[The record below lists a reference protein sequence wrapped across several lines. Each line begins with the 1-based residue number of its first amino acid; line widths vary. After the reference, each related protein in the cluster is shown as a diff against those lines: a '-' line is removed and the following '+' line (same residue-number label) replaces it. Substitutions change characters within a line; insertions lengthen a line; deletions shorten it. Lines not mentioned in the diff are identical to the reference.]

1 MRMSLP
7 TSRNI
12 AFGPSFFPF
21 FPSLLPSKLTFSL
34 NSCNEEDKFLLLY
47 VILKL
52 KLIKGKCL
60 IFVNDTDRG
69 YRVKLFLE
77 KYGIK
82 SGVLNAELP
91 FNSRFVLLSSFRSLS
106 LLPLVLMR
114 CFHSYHAVQEFNRGV
129 FDYLIAT
136 DESGLEGHDR
146 DTNED
151 EEEET
156 VQATGRA

>member
-1 MRMSLP
+1 M
-7 TSRNI
+7 
-12 AFGPSFFPF
+12 
-21 FPSLLPSKLTFSL
+21 
-34 NSCNEEDKFLLLY
+34 
-47 VILKL
+47 ILKL

-82 SGVLNAELP
+82 SGVLNSELP
-91 FNSRFVLLSSFRSLS
+91 FNSRCAELND
-106 LLPLVLMR
+106 LVDGAGLISAR
-114 CFHSYHAVQEFNRGV
+114 VRRYHAVQEFNRGV

-146 DTNED
+146 DTLVED
-151 EEEET
+151 KMEEAAGPT
-156 VQATGRA
+156 RMLTAFLQARLCANDPSF